1 MICRK
6 CNAIVPDDSL
16 FCVVCGSDMREA
28 TKSNTMHEYGDP
40 FSSLGDLCDDNQNN
54 NADTCVDISDPP
66 EEPVKKKVYIKDTLF
81 CTACGRHTPADAA
94 FCEHCGKQ
102 LVLKPKPDPFRWKRW
117 MTAVACCLV
126 VFISGVYVIKGI
138 SNGSDN
144 NGNGGAVDEFTPP
157 VGYDE
162 RFSITSEY
170 IASSDDGIY
179 KMKDFNGKTWFCQV
193 SIPAWSTIVSETVDT
208 GDIWNPYYLYVVN
221 TESYE
226 DFSFQSVTRGQDQLA
241 IVGITG
247 VSCAPIIEMD
257 YTIPYKLGV
266 YDGTI
271 HYKNSIGYLI
281 GGYDEE
287 FEEINGQD
295 PSAYLNRLSD
305 YYNVFRANK
314 GENFTFSYY
323 SGTEY
328 LEETVTADHFYYIIE
343 DYKEY
348 ISLPVTKTT
357 DGYFLVDYSE
367 LSPGYYWFGVGGNDT
382 IIEIK

>member
-1 MICRK
+1 MANHNQRK
-6 CNAIVPDDSL
+6 G
-16 FCVVCGSDMREA
+16 F
-28 TKSNTMHEYGDP
+28 
-40 FSSLGDLCDDNQNN
+40 
-54 NADTCVDISDPP
+54 P
-66 EEPVKKKVYIKDTLF
+66 ELSQ
-81 CTACGRHTPADAA
+81 R
-94 FCEHCGKQ
+94 
-102 LVLKPKPDPFRWKRW
+102 
-117 MTAVACCLV
+117 
-126 VFISGVYVIKGI
+126 
-138 SNGSDN
+138 
-144 NGNGGAVDEFTPP
+144 
-157 VGYDE
+157 
-162 RFSITSEY
+162 
-170 IASSDDGIY
+170 
-179 KMKDFNGKTWFCQV
+179 
-193 SIPAWSTIVSETVDT
+193 
-208 GDIWNPYYLYVVN
+208 
-221 TESYE
+221 
-226 DFSFQSVTRGQDQLA
+226 
-241 IVGITG
+241 
-247 VSCAPIIEMD
+247 
-257 YTIPYKLGV
+257 
-266 YDGTI
+266 
-271 HYKNSIGYLI
+271 YLI